1 MHTLF
6 KRGLNWPTKEW
17 GNNKFTCVC
26 VCVFVCELVRV
37 VCTNLHNETETRN
50 PACQARPPALQTVT
64 EGRKIISS
72 TQQQDIHHYY
82 VLKNVVEEKEGLGV

>member
-1 MHTLF
+1 MGQQQVYL
-6 KRGLNWPTKEW
+6 
-17 GNNKFTCVC
+17 C

-82 VLKNVVEEKEGLGV
+82 VLNNVVEEKEGLGV